1 MMLPGL
7 REAPRAINKKH
18 RAEPDLGAR
27 DWRFEDEEEVE
38 LHGDD
43 FARLSLD
50 DEL

>member
-1 MMLPGL
+1 MMLLRL
-7 REAPRAINKKH
+7 REALRAIDEKH
-18 RAEPDLGAR
+18 RAEPDLGTR

-43 FARLSLD
+43 FARLALV